1 MENLFELIIEN
12 ATTYYPDETNLTH
25 MKNALGLAR
34 RLIEIEGGDEVI
46 IIPAVILHDTGWH
59 IFSPEDE
66 VRARKPSV
74 QLDNIILNH
83 EHEAEGARIAENI
96 LSKLDYPV
104 ADKKMIVRI
113 ILGHDTRVKPIS
125 MADMI
130 VKDADRL
137 SRYTPECF
145 DLFRVKLGY
154 SKAQFLELLNANTE
168 KWFYTDSAKLLA
180 RRYLLEKKL
189 GIKLK
194 TGLAGKLYAL
204 LAQLEGE
211 VSKGVNVDIE
221 EIILTFVREKIHG
234 VKKMIEIYLIN
245 CPWAG
250 LEYLQ
255 QDDRFIDI
263 ATQAVGDGGY
273 IGIIDRQT
281 GMIIFHPNKKI
292 VNMPLEELRK
302 KERPPEYLYG
312 FWDWYNRALSGEE
325 FSSYYQG
332 MNIANEIVDKF
343 QYVIPLDIGNFKWAI
358 VCAAIYMDFFKPT
371 EIITAN
377 ILQSVREVSD
387 EVGMLASGLEDA
399 NKQLRE
405 EMMQRKELEE
415 KLIKTEKMAVAA
427 QLAAEIAHEVKNPL
441 QVINSVVYLLK
452 RTIAENIPG
461 LQTPLK
467 QISDAVTRANGF
479 INDLLNIS
487 RPFELV
493 LGVMDVNDMIK
504 KAMDELPKDI
514 LVNIDVILELSDGCL
529 EISGDIDRLKQVMI
543 NLIKN
548 AVEAMNTSL
557 EKRLWIESKLDDGWV
572 RVVVRDSGHG
582 ILNENIDKVFDP
594 FHTTKPKGIGL
605 GLAICKRFIEAHRG
619 SIELTSEVGKG
630 TEFVIL
636 LPSLNPQLRIAP

>member
-548 AVEAMNTSL
+548 AVEDMNTSL

>member
-59 IFSPEDE
+59 SFSPEDE

>member
-619 SIELTSEVGKG
+619 SIKLTSEVGKG

>member
-582 ILNENIDKVFDP
+582 ILKENIDKVFDP

>member
-1 MENLFELIIEN
+1 VENLFELIIEN

-619 SIELTSEVGKG
+619 SIKLTSEVGKG